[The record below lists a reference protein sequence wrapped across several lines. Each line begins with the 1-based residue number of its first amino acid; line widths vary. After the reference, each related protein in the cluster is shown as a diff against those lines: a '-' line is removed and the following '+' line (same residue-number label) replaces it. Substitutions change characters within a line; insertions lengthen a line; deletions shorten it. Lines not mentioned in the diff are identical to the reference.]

1 MSIRENLSPYI
12 AEFNGVSLRYNK
24 GPEILKDI
32 NFQLKPRTFYFM
44 TGESGAGKTSLLSLL
59 YLHLEP
65 TKGRVRLFGQAID
78 MMSRGTKAQIRRQ
91 IGVVF
96 QDYRL
101 FHHLNAFDNVA
112 LPLRLAGERES
123 DIKKHVSELLA
134 WVGLEKQMKWVDDIA
149 VPSRIKYTLS
159 GKTWLDERG
168 DVPDFDNKKPGAADV
183 DNVGDNYIR

>member
-1 MSIRENLSPYI
+1 MSTQENLSPFI

-32 NFQLKPRTFYFM
+32 NFSLSPGSFHFM

-65 TKGRVRLFGQAID
+65 TKGRIRLFGQATD

-91 IGVVF
+91 VGVIF

-101 FHHLNAFDNVA
+101 LNHLNAFDILDQNQDHSFHIFVLILLYKFLL
-112 LPLRLAGERES
+112 LPLL
-123 DIKKHVSELLA
+123 VS
-134 WVGLEKQMKWVDDIA
+134 
-149 VPSRIKYTLS
+149 
-159 GKTWLDERG
+159 
-168 DVPDFDNKKPGAADV
+168 
-183 DNVGDNYIR
+183 